1 MITPRTDG
9 NVPLS
14 KATLRM
20 KCARVAQLATFVFRV
35 GSRVGKEPMN
45 MQVN

>member
-1 MITPRTDG
+1 MITLRTDG

-14 KATLRM
+14 KVTLRM
-20 KCARVAQLATFVFRV
+20 KCARVAQ
-35 GSRVGKEPMN
+35 PMN